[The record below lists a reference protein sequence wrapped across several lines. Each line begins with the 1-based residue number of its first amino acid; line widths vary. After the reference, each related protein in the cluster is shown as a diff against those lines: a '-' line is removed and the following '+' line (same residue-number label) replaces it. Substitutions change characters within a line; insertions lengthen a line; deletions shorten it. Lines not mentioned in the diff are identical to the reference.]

1 VIRVA
6 FLDDH
11 PAVRAGLEVMLASE
25 PDLAS
30 VGFADNE
37 EDMWALLERTRPEVV
52 VVDLYH
58 PGSNGLTLSRRI
70 TQEPDA
76 PAVVLYSASRDPAV
90 VVAAAVAGAN
100 AVVSKSSSGGEL
112 LKAIREVA
120 QDHTLPPITRRMSA
134 EAASKLDPKDHAI
147 LAMRLAGEPA
157 AEIANTLWIPTA
169 AISDRIARIVAT
181 LARPT
186 LTPADSAAG

>member
-1 VIRVA
+1 MIRVA

-37 EDMWALLERTRPEVV
+37 EQMWALLERTRPEVV

-100 AVVSKSSSGGEL
+100 AVVSKSSSVGEL
-112 LKAIREVA
+112 LEAIREVT
-120 QDHTLPPITRRMSA
+120 QDHTLPPITRRMSRSGFKA
-134 EAASKLDPKDHAI
+134 RSHRPRHRHAARRGASSRDCQHPLGSYCGDLRQDCAHRRHPGATDPY
-147 LAMRLAGEPA
+147 
-157 AEIANTLWIPTA
+157 
-169 AISDRIARIVAT
+169 AR
-181 LARPT
+181 R
-186 LTPADSAAG
+186 